1 MKSRIERLETQR
13 RDVQER
19 SFRIVVTRTGTLDME
34 KSTCTRTRL
43 PNGLLSEIIQLEGTD
58 EHFADDDLERW
69 IESFPIEDLR
79 R

>member
-1 MKSRIERLETQR
+1 MRLKSRIERLETQR

-19 SFRIVVTRTGTLDME
+19 SFRIVVTRPFTL

-43 PNGLLSEIIQLEGTD
+43 PNGLLNEIIYLEARD
-58 EHFADDDLERW
+58 EHLADEDFERW
-69 IESFPIEDLR
+69 VESFPIEELR

>member
-1 MKSRIERLETQR
+1 MRLRSRIERLETQQ
-13 RDVQER
+13 RDVQEKR
-19 SFRIVVTRTGTLDME
+19 FRIVVTRPFTL

-43 PNGLLSEIIQLEGTD
+43 PNGLLSEIIQLEGTG
-58 EHFADDDLERW
+58 EHLTDDDLERW